1 MLEEKDTQEDI
12 APSNGNALNRHPT
25 AKSEGL
31 HHDHIAAE
39 ALGGHTSDLPTG
51 YYRSRSFI
59 GTVIA
64 TCLAQISGYLGW
76 VLPANTL
83 SLINQAIGPSPN
95 IIWVSIS
102 WTSGF
107 AIGFTLVGRLS
118 DIFGRRWFFITAS
131 ILGLVGN
138 IVGATAQS
146 INTLIAT
153 NAINGV
159 AAAGQLSF
167 HIILGELVP
176 NTMRGPVNAFV
187 LSTSVPFAVFGPPVA
202 RAFYENTA
210 LQWRW
215 SYILGVI
222 VNTLAIV
229 LYCFFYHPP
238 TYEML
243 HVGGKSKLKQLK
255 TLDWL
260 GIFLFSTGLVVF
272 LIGLNWGGGS
282 YPWNSGHVLGALFA
296 GFFTLVGFCFWE
308 AYSGLQYPLIPM
320 KLFKNIQYDAVV
332 ACASLG
338 AVIYYANTV
347 IWPTMIGAL
356 FTTDITKTGWL
367 SCAVGGGLLLGQ
379 ILGGAGV
386 RYVPRMKI
394 QMTVASVVTVAFVA
408 AVASSNAST
417 ESRTTALLLV
427 GTIGAGYVENLTLSS
442 TAYLWDPADIGLV
455 TGVMGAIRTAV
466 SAIATSMYS
475 SILTTESSK
484 YIPQYVAPA
493 ALEAG
498 LPESSLAAL
507 FAAISA
513 GDYSTVPGIT
523 PEIISV
529 TSAAVKHAYSL
540 AFRTVYLCTLP
551 FGVLLLIAA
560 VLSPNVEKYLTNEV
574 ARKLHDGE
582 KSTPAVQ
589 KEVVDEA

>member
-1 MLEEKDTQEDI
+1 MVDVKDVHEQV
-12 APSNGNALNRHPT
+12 APHNDNELNRYPT

-39 ALGGHTSDLPTG
+39 ALGGHTGDLPIG
-51 YYRSRSFI
+51 YYHSAGFI
-59 GTVIA
+59 GTVVA

-76 VLPANTL
+76 VLPSNTL

-95 IIWVSIS
+95 LIWVSIS
-102 WTSGF
+102 WTAGF
-107 AIGFTLVGRLS
+107 AVGFTLVGRLS
-118 DIFGRRWFFITAS
+118 DIFGRRWFFITSS
-131 ILGLVGN
+131 ILGLIGN

-146 INTLIAT
+146 IDTLIAT

-187 LSTSVPFAVFGPPVA
+187 LSTSIPFAVFGPPVA

-215 SYILGVI
+215 CYILGVI
-222 VNTLAIV
+222 VNTFAIV
-229 LYCFFYHPP
+229 LYFFFYHPP

-255 TLDWL
+255 TLDWI

-282 YPWNSGHVLGALFA
+282 YPWKSGHVLGALFA

-320 KLFKNIQYDAVV
+320 KLFKNIQYDANV
-332 ACASLG
+332 ACASLA
-338 AVIYYANTV
+338 AVVYYANTV

-356 FTTDITKTGWL
+356 FTTDVQKTGWL

-379 ILGGAGV
+379 ILGGTGV
-386 RYVPRMKI
+386 RYLPRMKI
-394 QMTVASVVTVAFVA
+394 QMTVAAVITVAFVA
-408 AVASSNAST
+408 ALASSNAST
-417 ESRTTALLLV
+417 ETRTTTLLLI
-427 GTIGAGYVENLTLSS
+427 GTIGAGYIENLTLSS
-442 TAYLWDPADIGLV
+442 TAYLWDPADMGLV
-455 TGVMGAIRTAV
+455 TGVMGAIRTAI

-484 YIPQYVAPA
+484 YIPQYVTPA
-493 ALEAG
+493 ALSAG
-498 LPESSLAAL
+498 LPQSSLAAL
-507 FAAISA
+507 FAGITA
-513 GDYSTVPGIT
+513 GDFSAVPEIT
-523 PEIISV
+523 PEIISA
-529 TSAAVKHAYSL
+529 TGAAVKHAYSL
-540 AFRTVYLCTLP
+540 AFRTVFLCTLP

-560 VLSPNVEKYLTNEV
+560 VLSPNVEKYLTDEV
-574 ARKLHDGE
+574 ARKLHNGE
-582 KSTPAVQ
+582 KSEPAVQ